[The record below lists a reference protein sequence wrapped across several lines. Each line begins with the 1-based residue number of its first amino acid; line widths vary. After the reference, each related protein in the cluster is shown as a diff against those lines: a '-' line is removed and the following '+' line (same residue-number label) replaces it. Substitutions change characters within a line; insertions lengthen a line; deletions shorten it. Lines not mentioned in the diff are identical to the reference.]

1 MTICDAWTSLAVKY
15 HTLTDRLFPETV
27 VLTVEWCHLLFAVCV
42 QSLNLQLV
50 VTETYTGNILWQEDY
65 CKDLGRHNVST
76 RTAALPTSLITRHST
91 VISCI
96 NCVASTEQSCSQCS
110 THSRCQVTYSLLNT
124 ITWTSHNCSQCSVS
138 NLGHTFWHSAI
149 SPSQLYDIQLQ
160 DGLLWWCFTSF
171 IILFWINKNIW
182 SN

>member
-1 MTICDAWTSLAVKY
+1 MTICDAWTSLAVEY

-27 VLTVEWCHLLFAVCV
+27 VFTVEWCHLLFAVCV

-91 VISCI
+91 VINCI
-96 NCVASTEQSCSQCS
+96 YWTVMLTVQYTFSLPSNITAYWMLSPELHITTVSVLFLTFGMCCGETQTQ
-110 THSRCQVTYSLLNT
+110 TPGLGSRFSFQVKPVFPL
-124 ITWTSHNCSQCSVS
+124 
-138 NLGHTFWHSAI
+138 
-149 SPSQLYDIQLQ
+149 
-160 DGLLWWCFTSF
+160 
-171 IILFWINKNIW
+171 
-182 SN
+182 